1 MTTGTGFPSD
11 PIDGSTE
18 TCAPLAFTRTGV
30 CSERRL
36 EENWLLAN
44 GLLMKVDRKA
54 PVARRPKAMTVTP
67 IALLIGMLL
76 SRRVYI
82 INDPM

>member
-1 MTTGTGFPSD
+1 MTTGTDLPSD

-18 TCAPLAFTRTGV
+18 ICAPLAFTRTGV
-30 CSERRL
+30 CSERKL
-36 EENWLLAN
+36 EESWLLAN
-44 GLLMKVDRKA
+44 GLLISVDRKA
-54 PVARRPKAMTVTP
+54 PVASKPKAMTVTP

-76 SRRVYI
+76 SQRVYI